1 MRSRSTADGI
11 AASRSDADI
20 QVAACERVADGR
32 ELRAG
37 DARGCEVE
45 CVATG
50 AEAFG
55 DAPQAFGQRISES
68 DGYAA
73 ERILG
78 RQRRAGRLFEA
89 VVDDGSFPAT
99 SLRRIH
105 ESSRIIRP
113 ARSGV

>member
-1 MRSRSTADGI
+1 MAESSALET
-11 AASRSDADI
+11 
-20 QVAACERVADGR
+20 
-32 ELRAG
+32 
-37 DARGCEVE
+37 ARGCEVE

-89 VVDDGSFPAT
+89 VVHDGSF
-99 SLRRIH
+99 RRRH
-105 ESSRIIRP
+105 YGESTNP
-113 ARSGV
+113 HA